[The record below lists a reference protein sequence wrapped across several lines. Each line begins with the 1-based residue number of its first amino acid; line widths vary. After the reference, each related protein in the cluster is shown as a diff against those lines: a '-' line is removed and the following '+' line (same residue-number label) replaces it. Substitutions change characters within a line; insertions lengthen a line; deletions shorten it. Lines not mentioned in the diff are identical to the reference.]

1 MSSPDK
7 TRAGISLRE
16 EGARKADGYKTGDRC
31 KADGRVATHA
41 DELHKTAG
49 ARKTGDHDGLYGP
62 SRTGRT
68 RRLAF
73 AAMFAALAL
82 IFSYVEVLVPFPLD
96 AIIPIPG
103 VKLGLANL
111 VILIALY
118 RLGFRYAFAINCVRI
133 VIAGLLFSGVFGMLY
148 SFGGGILSILVMY
161 LLYRMRCFSMV
172 GISMAGGVM
181 HNLGQLLTACA
192 IMSNLS
198 LMSYFAVLFFSGLI
212 SGILIGILAYSIEK
226 RLPADFR

>member
-7 TRAGISLRE
+7 TRAERSLRE
-16 EGARKADGYKTGDRC
+16 K
-31 KADGRVATHA
+31 
-41 DELHKTAG
+41 G
-49 ARKTGDHDGLYGP
+49 ARKTDDCGELYE
-62 SRTGRT
+62 RARIGRT
-68 RRLAF
+68 RKLAF

-82 IFSYVEVLVPFPLD
+82 IFSYVEMLVPIPV
-96 AIIPIPG
+96 PIPG

-118 RLGFRYAFAINCVRI
+118 RLGFRYAFTINCVRI

-161 LLYRMRCFSMV
+161 LLYRTKLFSMV

-192 IMSNLS
+192 IMSNIS
-198 LMSYFAVLFFSGLI
+198 LLSYFAVLFFSGLI
-212 SGILIGILAYSIEK
+212 SGILIGILAYSIEQ